1 MDKYIFCIILHFV
14 IVMLIKFRVKN
25 YLSFKDE
32 VELDLTAEAL
42 KDKKGYTH
50 CAYLYNPKLNLVK
63 SAAIFGHNAYGKSN
77 ILKAYSFFRK
87 FILTSFTFGKITQE
101 IDVEP
106 FLLNTSTVDAP
117 SFFEATFIIHNTK
130 YRYSFEVTKQCV
142 ISEQLYYADGAVR
155 ENLLF
160 NRAYQEIRDIS
171 KLWNKQADNRIEQAK
186 LFTKPQCLFLSV
198 LIEQDSIPRIN
209 KIAEWFR
216 GNIVLNGG
224 YGLTTTGAAN
234 IYSKEEYTTAILRFF
249 EHADLGFDSVFTKIS
264 NYISSGILTK
274 EITDF
279 LLGIEMSNFDLFT
292 PHNVYSSDYSL
303 VKRVEFDL
311 IKNESSGSIKYF
323 ILACYLAYAIKNS
336 QLILVD
342 ELDAS
347 LSTQLLEFLLATYHN
362 NKNNVAGSQM
372 IFVVHNTVLLN
383 RKLRRDQVWFIQKNK
398 YGESTIHKGHTAETP
413 IRIDKSIEQDFREGK
428 TMGSSKKATQENIP
442 TLFDKL
448 DNNT

>member
-1 MDKYIFCIILHFV
+1 MDKYIFCIILHFEF
-14 IVMLIKFRVKN
+14 IMLIKFSVKN

-42 KDKKGYTH
+42 KEKKDYIH
-50 CAYLYNPKLNLVK
+50 CAYLHNPKLNLLK

-77 ILKAYSFFRK
+77 LLKAYSFFRK
-87 FILTSFTFGKITQE
+87 FILTSFTFGKTTHE

-106 FLLNTSTVDAP
+106 FVLNTSTVEAP
-117 SFFEATFIIHNTK
+117 SYFEATFIIGNTK
-130 YRYSFEVTKQCV
+130 YRYGFEVSKQRI
-142 ISEQLYYADGAVR
+142 ISEWLYYADGAVR

-160 NRAYQEIRDIS
+160 NRAFQEIRDIS

-216 GNIVLNGG
+216 GNIILNGS
-224 YGLTTTGAAN
+224 YGLTINGAAN
-234 IYSKEEYTTAILRFF
+234 IYSKEEYRTAILRFLDN
-249 EHADLGFDSVFTKIS
+249 ADLGFSSIFSKIS
-264 NYISSGILTK
+264 NYISSGMLTK
-274 EITDF
+274 EVTDF
-279 LLGIEMSNFDLFT
+279 LFGIEMSNFDLHT
-292 PHNVYSSDYSL
+292 QHDVYDANYSFL
-303 VKRVEFDL
+303 KQIEFDL
-311 IKNESSGSIKYF
+311 TKNESSGSIKYF

-362 NKNNVAGSQM
+362 NKNNVVGSQM

-383 RKLRRDQVWFIQKNK
+383 KKLRRDQVWFVQKNK
-398 YGESTIHKGHTAETP
+398 FGESTIHKGHTVETP

-428 TMGSSKKATQENIP
+428 TKGTSKKAIQENIP

-448 DNNT
+448 NNET